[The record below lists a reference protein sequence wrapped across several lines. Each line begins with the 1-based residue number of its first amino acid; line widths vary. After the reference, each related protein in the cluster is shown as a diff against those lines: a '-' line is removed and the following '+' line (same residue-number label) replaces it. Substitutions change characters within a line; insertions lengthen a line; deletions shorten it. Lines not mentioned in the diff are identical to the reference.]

1 MVSAALGYV
10 QLSICSPSTPPLTG
24 AGFPFGTDPLG
35 RDVLA
40 RVIIGGEISLK
51 VGVYSALGAVAI
63 GIVMGL
69 ISGYYGGFVDMIVMR
84 FADVQLALPFILL
97 AITFIA
103 VIGGGLTNMI
113 ILLIISQWV
122 QYARLVRGS
131 VLSLRD
137 REFILA
143 AKAIGVKD
151 IRILFQHLLPN
162 LIGPVIVL
170 MTLNVANNILLESSL
185 TFLGLGVDP
194 VIPSWGGM
202 LAEGRTYLQTAWWV
216 SVFPGLAIL
225 LTVLG
230 LNLLGDWLRDALDPT
245 GRTYFMNRP
254 NSTQVTTLLERTFPR
269 TRVPCWKH
277 TPRRPIKAICLRPGC
292 LMMKPSANERRLLS
306 KRPGSALVFV
316 VPTSR

>member
-1 MVSAALGYV
+1 MSVNSLDLERFKSFEFIMGALLVGGITFAV
-10 QLSICSPSTPPLTG
+10 LFSGWLFPGGGSDVNLAMRLTQPLADG
-24 AGFPFGTDPLG
+24 SFPLGTDPLG
-35 RDVLA
+35 RDILA

-51 VGVYSALGAVAI
+51 VGFYSALGAVVL

-69 ISGYYGGFVDMIVMR
+69 LSGYYGGIVDMIVMR

-113 ILLIISQWV
+113 ILLIVSQWV

-131 VLSLRD
+131 VLSLKD
-137 REFILA
+137 REFILSA
-143 AKAIGVKD
+143 QAIGVRD
-151 IRILFQHLLPN
+151 WRILFQHLLPN
-162 LIGPVIVL
+162 LLGPVIVL

-202 LAEGRTYLQTAWWV
+202 LAEGRTYLQTAWWI
-216 SVFPGLAIL
+216 SVFPGVAIL

-230 LNLLGDWLRDALDPT
+230 LNLLGDWLRDTLDPT
-245 GRTYFMNRP
+245 GRT
-254 NSTQVTTLLERTFPR
+254 SQ
-269 TRVPCWKH
+269 
-277 TPRRPIKAICLRPGC
+277 
-292 LMMKPSANERRLLS
+292 
-306 KRPGSALVFV
+306 
-316 VPTSR
+316 

>member
-1 MVSAALGYV
+1 MTAAIKTDKLKRFKNLEFILGVLLVGGIGLAVIFSGWLFPGGGSELNLAYR
-10 QLSICSPSTPPLTG
+10 LTPPLVEP
-24 AGFPFGTDPLG
+24 GFPLGTDPLG

-51 VGVYSALGAVAI
+51 VGVYSALGAVVI
-63 GIVMGL
+63 GIIMGL
-69 ISGYYGGFVDMIVMR
+69 VSGYYGGFLDMIVMR

-245 GRTYFMNRP
+245 GRT
-254 NSTQVTTLLERTFPR
+254 SL
-269 TRVPCWKH
+269 
-277 TPRRPIKAICLRPGC
+277 
-292 LMMKPSANERRLLS
+292 
-306 KRPGSALVFV
+306 
-316 VPTSR
+316 